1 MKLKEGFLVHQTGD
15 EYIMVATGQASRSF
29 NGLIRN
35 NATANYIAELLQQE
49 TTKEEIIEKLLARYD
64 VERAVVERDVDNL
77 LQQFEEAGLLE

>member
-49 TTKEEIIEKLLARYD
+49 TTKEEIVEKLLARYD
-64 VERAVVERDVDNL
+64 AVVERDVDNL